1 MSPRTLLKISAVTL
15 VTFAVGFG
23 YPTGLAQQPG
33 PAVVSLPDTP
43 QILSSATGQF
53 RVVPIK
59 GLVYPWALTF
69 LPNGDMLV
77 TEQNQT
83 TLRLIRNGVLDPT
96 PIRGLPPVTTSQR
109 RDTAGIDI
117 TAHPDFSANQLVY
130 VAYWKPKPGDEELQ
144 TATIVRARLDGYELV
159 EVEEIF
165 ESVSWTDGPS
175 SIRLIFGPDGT
186 LYFTIGA
193 PIVTRSGESMW
204 AQAPEQHGGKILRIN
219 EDGTVPQDNPFVG
232 RPNYQPEIFALGI
245 RNAIGMAFHPQT
257 GELWETENGPQGG
270 DELNLL
276 QPGVNY
282 GWPVVGYGVNYGS
295 GSAIHGGTRGE
306 DMENPRHF
314 WVPSIA
320 TASLLIYTG
329 DQFPAWKGDFF
340 VGGLAGQQLARV
352 TPSIDRAGRIER
364 EETLTHGLGRI
375 RDVRQGPDGYI
386 YLALE
391 SRGAPGRIV
400 RLEPVNGR

>member
-144 TATIVRARLDGYELV
+144 TATIVRARLDGY
-159 EVEEIF
+159 
-165 ESVSWTDGPS
+165 
-175 SIRLIFGPDGT
+175 
-186 LYFTIGA
+186 
-193 PIVTRSGESMW
+193 
-204 AQAPEQHGGKILRIN
+204 
-219 EDGTVPQDNPFVG
+219 
-232 RPNYQPEIFALGI
+232 
-245 RNAIGMAFHPQT
+245 
-257 GELWETENGPQGG
+257 
-270 DELNLL
+270 
-276 QPGVNY
+276 
-282 GWPVVGYGVNYGS
+282 
-295 GSAIHGGTRGE
+295 
-306 DMENPRHF
+306 
-314 WVPSIA
+314 
-320 TASLLIYTG
+320 
-329 DQFPAWKGDFF
+329 
-340 VGGLAGQQLARV
+340 
-352 TPSIDRAGRIER
+352 
-364 EETLTHGLGRI
+364 
-375 RDVRQGPDGYI
+375 
-386 YLALE
+386 
-391 SRGAPGRIV
+391 
-400 RLEPVNGR
+400 